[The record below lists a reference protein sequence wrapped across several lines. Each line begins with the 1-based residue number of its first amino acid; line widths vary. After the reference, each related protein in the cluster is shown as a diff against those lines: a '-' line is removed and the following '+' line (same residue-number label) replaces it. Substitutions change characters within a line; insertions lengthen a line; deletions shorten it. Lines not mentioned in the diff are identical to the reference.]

1 MYDLLLSPDIKGLIV
16 TFFFPH
22 KQFTRFQIKSLQSPG
37 TYISGRTWDPS
48 QKAISKQLIEQL
60 DVCSFGVIFSSFLAG
75 RHLLIN
81 KKDKNS
87 RYTKIKI
94 MII

>member
-1 MYDLLLSPDIKGLIV
+1 MPGVVGGVVLEKNWSFWLQVGSGMYDLLLSPDIKGLIV

-48 QKAISKQLIEQL
+48 QKAI
-60 DVCSFGVIFSSFLAG
+60 
-75 RHLLIN
+75 
-81 KKDKNS
+81 
-87 RYTKIKI
+87 TK
-94 MII
+94 